1 MAGCRLPTQPLA
13 HPSAAWTG
21 EKTAPGPHRR
31 GGDQGFVIPSSEQD
45 FIATSASP
53 ASLFVPPLLLP
64 LHVAMLGG
72 FQPWGCSPA
81 RDRVL
86 GKKQGMGRGRLG
98 VPPPSPQHSWE
109 PEGRYRGGMVNP
121 TDHFP
126 PLQEGT
132 EGDRSPWPPPGSSLS
147 PTHTP
152 WVPSPGG
159 LHPEEPRAALL
170 GTVMG
175 RESWEGSKPPPSP
188 RHSPPAPGSRGCPWE
203 Q

>member
-1 MAGCRLPTQPLA
+1 MSRRGAVGGLGWLPPATQPLA
-13 HPSAAWTG
+13 HPWAAWTG
-21 EKTAPGPHRR
+21 GKTAPGPRHRA
-31 GGDQGFVIPSSEQD
+31 GDQGFVIPSSEQV

-72 FQPWGCSPA
+72 FQPWGCSPP

-126 PLQEGT
+126 PLQEETGVT
-132 EGDRSPWPPPGSSLS
+132 
-147 PTHTP
+147 
-152 WVPSPGG
+152 
-159 LHPEEPRAALL
+159 AAL
-170 GTVMG
+170 G
-175 RESWEGSKPPPSP
+175 
-188 RHSPPAPGSRGCPWE
+188 HPPAHHCHPRTPHGCPLLGVCTQKCPGLLCWG